1 MSAKCGSLNTGTT
14 NLVMEIVSA
23 LLKLPV
29 VFVKADEVGDNQKSR
44 KLCALMCNDSHYR
57 SATIV
62 KQQAD
67 FLVTCP

>member
-29 VFVKADEVGDNQKSR
+29 VFVKADEVGDN
-44 KLCALMCNDSHYR
+44 
-57 SATIV
+57 
-62 KQQAD
+62 
-67 FLVTCP
+67 